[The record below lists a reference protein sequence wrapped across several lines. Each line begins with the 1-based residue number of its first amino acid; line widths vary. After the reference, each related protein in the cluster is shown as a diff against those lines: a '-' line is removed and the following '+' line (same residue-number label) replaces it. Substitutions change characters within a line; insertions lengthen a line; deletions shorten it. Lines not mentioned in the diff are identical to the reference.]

1 MLNMTRKIG
10 TRNTRYALV
19 TFSEES
25 NVKTRFNYLDQDR
38 SEFDIQLA
46 IDKTPHGTAAK
57 AALQR
62 ASDIL
67 RESQVDRHK
76 TVVYIADEQS
86 TDGDPKAVA
95 DVLRDDGAMVFA
107 LGVGSHDYRSRE
119 LREIANPKS
128 VGFLKNYENMNNHV
142 VSEVLSNRVCGADR
156 SKTKPL
162 TGK

>member
-1 MLNMTRKIG
+1 MVFQLKVFLYLELFNKLLTLIQS
-10 TRNTRYALV
+10 
-19 TFSEES
+19 FSFL
-25 NVKTRFNYLDQDR
+25 R
-38 SEFDIQLA
+38 
-46 IDKTPHGTAAK
+46 
-57 AALQR
+57 ALQR